1 MRPFRL
7 LLSLALLACTGDSA
21 DPNVFRGLS
30 EPAQIRRDDFGVVHV
45 TGATAADVY
54 YASGYAQATD
64 RLFQM
69 DQMRRRAYGRRAE
82 VLPDRVGDDLLIRH
96 FDMRRL
102 GTEAAERVRT
112 EHPETHRLV
121 VAWVAGVNARIDEIL
136 EGRAPLPYG
145 FQLFDYAPER
155 WDTIDPYAVGK
166 LILFNNAN
174 QLEFDLLATLLESF
188 AGELA
193 DAVPIFAPFGES
205 FTLPPEERPATGDV
219 RTTRAAQR
227 LPIALPPDARDRLAR
242 FSERMR
248 DLRPGASNNWAI
260 DGRHTRDGRPLIAGD
275 PHQPLASPAVFH
287 MQHLRSDDGALDVA
301 GFAFVGT
308 PAVQLGHNRHVAWT
322 ATTTYPD
329 WMDLVEV
336 RVSAEGGLTAELAG
350 TRHPAVARTEVVN
363 VRDESP
369 QEVEVH
375 TRADDGGEH
384 PDEDVTGAEEPPR
397 NERNREPRDDE

>member
-1 MRPFRL
+1 
-7 LLSLALLACTGDSA
+7 
-21 DPNVFRGLS
+21 
-30 EPAQIRRDDFGVVHV
+30 
-45 TGATAADVY
+45 
-54 YASGYAQATD
+54 
-64 RLFQM
+64 
-69 DQMRRRAYGRRAE
+69 
-82 VLPDRVGDDLLIRH
+82 
-96 FDMRRL
+96 MRRL

-227 LPIALPPDARDRLAR
+227 LPIALPPDARERLAR

-287 MQHLRSDDGALDVA
+287 MQHLRSDDGAL
-301 GFAFVGT
+301 G
-308 PAVQLGHNRHVAWT
+308 
-322 ATTTYPD
+322 
-329 WMDLVEV
+329 
-336 RVSAEGGLTAELAG
+336 GGLRVRG
-350 TRHPAVARTEVVN
+350 HAR
-363 VRDESP
+363 
-369 QEVEVH
+369 
-375 TRADDGGEH
+375 
-384 PDEDVTGAEEPPR
+384 GAARSQPPR
-397 NERNREPRDDE
+397 RVDGDHHLSGLDGSGGGARERRGRAHGRARGHAAPRGRAHRGRERA